1 MKRVLALLLLFLP
14 GVLCAQGFSAQALAN
29 TAREYSVGGVTL
41 PAFSVSAGFQ
51 PGRHWYFGA
60 LAGDGYDD
68 TETGV
73 ERKYG
78 LAGEVRYYLTKGYY
92 WGGAL
97 GVMTKP
103 GYGTV
108 GPAWSLTLLGTRE
121 ALGHGFYL
129 ATELSVGN
137 IAPGMSFG
145 LGYCPEY
152 RKKRDDKPFD
162 RYWEVEAGFPF
173 FAYAGYRPGRN
184 FGIGATVE
192 SFRKKVRLDG
202 ERIPCAYTC
211 TGLQVRFYYMVFSK
225 FELYSATGGGIA
237 MLTPDDGDTRRNWY
251 WDNTLIGAH
260 ARLGGGR
267 FYVLGE
273 LKSGSLAWSGH
284 IGVGVRL

>member
-1 MKRVLALLLLFLP
+1 MRKTLALLLLFLP
-14 GVLCAQGFSAQALAN
+14 SLLGAKGFSVQGLAN
-29 TAREYSVGGVTL
+29 TAREYCAGGVTL

-73 ERKYG
+73 ERKFG
-78 LAGEVRYYLTKGYY
+78 LAAETRYYLSKGFY
-92 WGGAL
+92 WGGAM

-103 GYGTV
+103 GCGIV
-108 GPAWSLTLLGTRE
+108 APAWSLTLLGTRE
-121 ALGHGFYL
+121 ALGHGLYL

-152 RKKRDDKPFD
+152 RKKRDDKPYD
-162 RYWEVEAGFPF
+162 RSWELEAGFPF
-173 FAYAGYRPGRN
+173 FAYAGYRPASR

-192 SFRKKVRLDG
+192 SFRKQLKIDG
-202 ERIPCAYTC
+202 ERVPCAYSC
-211 TGLQVRFYYMVFSK
+211 AGLQVRFYYLTLGG
-225 FELYSATGGGIA
+225 FELYSATGGGMA
-237 MLTPDDGDTRRNWY
+237 SLRPDREESQRSWY
-251 WDNTLIGAH
+251 WDNTLVGAH
-260 ARLGGGR
+260 FRIRSGR

-273 LKSGSLAWSGH
+273 LRSGSLAWNGH
-284 IGVGVRL
+284 AGIGVRL

>member
-1 MKRVLALLLLFLP
+1 MRKTLALLLLFLP
-14 GVLCAQGFSAQALAN
+14 SLLGAQGFSVQGLAN

-73 ERKYG
+73 ERKFG
-78 LAGEVRYYLTKGYY
+78 LAAETRYYLSKGFY
-92 WGGAL
+92 WGGAM

-103 GYGTV
+103 GYGV
-108 GPAWSLTLLGTRE
+108 VAPAWSLTLLGTRE
-121 ALGHGFYL
+121 ALGHGLYL

-152 RKKRDDKPFD
+152 RKKRDDKPYD
-162 RYWEVEAGFPF
+162 RSWELEAGFPF
-173 FAYAGYRPGRN
+173 FAYAGYRPASR

-192 SFRKKVRLDG
+192 SFRKQLKVDG
-202 ERIPCAYTC
+202 ERVPCAYSC
-211 TGLQVRFYYMVFSK
+211 AGLQVRFYYLTLGG
-225 FELYSATGGGIA
+225 FELYSATGGGMA
-237 MLTPDDGDTRRNWY
+237 TLRPDSEESLRSWY
-251 WDNTLIGAH
+251 WDNTLVGAH
-260 ARLGGGR
+260 FRIRGGR
-267 FYVLGE
+267 FYILGE
-273 LKSGSLAWSGH
+273 LRSGSLAWNGH
-284 IGVGVRL
+284 AGIGVRL